1 MNYKMIVLDL
11 DGTLTNRDK
20 VITPR
25 TKQSL
30 MEAQKR
36 GIKVVLASG
45 RPTYGVVPL
54 AQELELENY
63 GGYILSFN
71 GGMITDC
78 CTRKVIFKQEL
89 PVEANRRIVE
99 LAKKEQVD
107 ILTYQDMQ
115 ILTNNPENRYA
126 KLESRINHLKL
137 KQVDNLEEHL
147 DFPVPKFLMLDDGDY
162 LALVEARVKA
172 ALGKN
177 FSVYRS
183 DPFFLEILPRNIDK
197 AQSLAQLLKLLG
209 MEREEMIACGDGYN
223 DLSMIEFAGLGVA
236 MENAVRPVRSSAD
249 YVTFSNN
256 DDGVAHVVEKF
267 LLYTD
272 RDFLN

>member
-36 GIKVVLASG
+36 GIKIVLASG

-107 ILTYQDMQ
+107 ILTYQDTQ

-137 KQVDNLEEHL
+137 KVDNLEEYL